1 MENKIV
7 NLQINDNINQ
17 TTDGV
22 KSLKAQLREAQ
33 SEVNS
38 LSDKFG
44 ATSKEAV
51 EAAKQ
56 AAKLKDQISDAKS
69 LTDAFNP
76 DAKFRALTS
85 SLSGVAGGFGAVQGG
100 MALFGAETE
109 SVEKTLL
116 KVQSAMA
123 LSQGIQSVGESIDS
137 FKQLGAVLKN
147 TSVVQKVMT
156 TATAAYAFVT
166 EAATGGLKLFRAA
179 LIGTG
184 VGALVI
190 GVGLLIA
197 NFDKVKNTIMNLI
210 PGLANVSK
218 FIGGI
223 VDSITDFVGATSDA
237 TRALDK
243 LKTDAD
249 KTLSVNK
256 KFMQEHGDQVD
267 EYTKKKIEAKN
278 AYANAI
284 KEDGADQIALAKKLN
299 RELNDIEFSRGDEAR
314 KKQKEANEKA
324 AADRKAENEK
334 AIAERKAN
342 LEKENQE
349 AKDKKE
355 KYDSETAEGL
365 KALNEANLQKDLED
379 SARKRGLLDE
389 QIALL
394 EEGVDA
400 VQTSETRKNEAT
412 AESAKLTLEQEK
424 ALADGKK
431 AIQDGSIKA
440 IEGGLS
446 LLKNLFEGNEE
457 VQKGIIIAESAVGI
471 AKMIIANNAAN
482 IAALATPQAIA
493 TSGAA
498 AVPVIALNNISTG
511 IGIAANIAAT
521 SKALSSLGGGGAPSA
536 SGTGG
541 VSGGAPAAPTFN
553 VVGQGGANQ
562 IAQSIAGQEQQPLKA
577 YVVSNDVTTSQSLD
591 RNITSNASMG

>member
-278 AYANAI
+278 AYANAV

-471 AKMIIANNAAN
+471 AKMIISNNAAN

>member
-38 LSDKFG
+38 LSEKFG

-471 AKMIIANNAAN
+471 AKMIISNNAAN